1 MELDQKRARLIM
13 GTVLAVALFGGGIAL
28 GHSTT
33 SSESAKTSPVP
44 APPASTPNGTG
55 TGATPAS
62 GIGPARVVSGVPVG
76 YPHSKSGALS
86 AAANYSAALGSP
98 RVLTPEG
105 RAGIV
110 SAIAAPASA
119 AALQQ
124 QLERSTSSA
133 TYDQLRADQGTKT
146 PIGLASVPI
155 SLQLD
160 GTGEPGDTA
169 TVQVYAITYV
179 ASSTATAAGGYGRA
193 TVKLAWSGG
202 DWKLT
207 DFAAVSTTG
216 PISTNYYAPSTGW
229 LPVDNSSLYDVSS
242 NFRRALTEGTVPGY
256 VVP

>member
-13 GTVLAVALFGGGIAL
+13 GTVLAVALFGGGVAL

-33 SSESAKTSPVP
+33 SSESAKTSPAP
-44 APPASTPNGTG
+44 APPASTPNG
-55 TGATPAS
+55 ATTAS
-62 GIGPARVVSGVPVG
+62 GIGPARVVAGVPVG

-86 AAANYSAALGSP
+86 AAANYAAAIGSP

-105 RAGIV
+105 RTGIV

-124 QLERSTSSA
+124 QLDRSASGA
-133 TYDQLRADQGTKT
+133 TYDQLRTDQNGKV
-146 PIGLASVPI
+146 PFGLASVPI

-160 GTGEPGDTA
+160 GPGEPGDTA

-193 TVKLAWSGG
+193 TVKLAWTGG

-207 DFAAVSTTG
+207 DFSAVSTTG

-229 LPVDNSSLYDVSS
+229 LPVDGSSLYDVSS
-242 NFRRALTEGTVPGY
+242 GFRRTLTEGTVPGY